1 MSEASVLSDY
11 VTNEIEHWKSRFPEG
26 KERSAVIA
34 ALHAVQ
40 HENKGYLTIESMD
53 AVAVYE
59 LARRGDDD
67 DRKMRL
73 VGLEYRAR
81 LLLDRLKK
89 TGLN

>member
-53 AVAVYE
+53 AVAVY
-59 LARRGDDD
+59 L
-67 DRKMRL
+67 
-73 VGLEYRAR
+73 GLPNIQVYEVASFY
-81 LLLDRLKK
+81 
-89 TGLN
+89 